1 MEEENEEIIEKVS
14 TKACDGEELIFCG
27 NGKLLLLNI

>member
-14 TKACDGEELIFCG
+14 TKACDGEELIFVVMENCCC
-27 NGKLLLLNI
+27 